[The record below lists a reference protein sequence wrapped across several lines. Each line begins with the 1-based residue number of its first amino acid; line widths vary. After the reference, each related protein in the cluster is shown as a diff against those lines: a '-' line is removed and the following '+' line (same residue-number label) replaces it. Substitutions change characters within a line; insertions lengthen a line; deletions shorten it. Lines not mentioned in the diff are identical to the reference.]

1 MNARVKNRGVQKRL
15 SRREQQVMQLIADG
29 KTTPEIAK
37 QFGLSLKTIQ
47 AHVAHIKAKLRLE
60 NMSQVIRLAAISFRP
75 GTANHFRE
83 LLNCAEKIE
92 VRFFDR
98 RGKLIATRHFSADSS
113 HGRRVRKRQQ

>member
-1 MNARVKNRGVQKRL
+1 MEL
-15 SRREQQVMQLIADG
+15 LADG

-47 AHVAHIKAKLRLE
+47 AYVGRIKEKLRLE
-60 NMSQVIRLAAISFRP
+60 NMSQVIRLAAISYRP
-75 GTANHFRE
+75 GTANQLGE
-83 LLNCAEKIE
+83 LLNCAERIE

-113 HGRRVRKRQQ
+113 NGRRVRKR